1 MTGIEEV
8 LALAREV
15 QGRAHAPYSGF
26 RVGAILE
33 TREGVTFSGCN
44 VENASF
50 GLTICAERN
59 AVAAAVAAGERDF
72 RRLVLVTDGEHP
84 VPPCGAC
91 REVLA
96 EFNPDLT
103 IVSAAGESREE
114 WRLEELLPRPFRL
127 RISRG

>member
-59 AVAAAVAAGERDF
+59 AVAAAVAAGEKEF
-72 RRLVLVTDGEHP
+72 RRLTLVTDGEEP

-96 EFNPDLT
+96 EFNPDLI
-103 IVSAAGESREE
+103 IVSVAGKSREE
-114 WRLEELLPRPFRL
+114 WRLKELLPRPFRL

>member
-1 MTGIEEV
+1 MKGIEEV
-8 LALAREV
+8 LGLAREV

-59 AVAAAVAAGERDF
+59 ALAAAVAAGEKEF
-72 RRLVLVTDGEHP
+72 RRLVLVTGGEDP

-96 EFNPDLT
+96 EFNPDLI
-103 IVSAAGESREE
+103 IVSVAGESREE
-114 WRLEELLPRPFRL
+114 WCLAELLPRPFRL
-127 RISRG
+127 

>member
-1 MTGIEEV
+1 
-8 LALAREV
+8 LAREV

-33 TREGVTFSGCN
+33 TRRGVTFSGCN

-59 AVAAAVAAGERDF
+59 ALAAAVAAGKKDF
-72 RRLVLVTDGEHP
+72 SRLVLMTDGEEP

-96 EFNPDLT
+96 EFNPDLI
-103 IVSAAGESREE
+103 IVSVAGENREE
-114 WRLEELLPRPFRL
+114 WRLAELLPRPFRL
-127 RISRG
+127 EISRG

>member
-1 MTGIEEV
+1 MKGIEEV
-8 LALAREV
+8 LGLAKEV

-59 AVAAAVAAGERDF
+59 ALASAVAAGEREF
-72 RRLVLVTDGEHP
+72 QRLVVVTEGEEP

-96 EFNPDLT
+96 EFNPDLI
-103 IVSAAGESREE
+103 IVSVAGEIREE
-114 WRLEELLPRPFRL
+114 WCLAKLLPRPFRL
-127 RISRG
+127 